1 MTRLDTWMPDPLV
14 RSSHAIVVAAPIA
27 AVYDALL
34 ETEFGR
40 HPLVMLL
47 MGLRTV
53 PALLVAPRQTWR
65 RLREPRLR
73 TSGRLK
79 TVLGSDFALLEEAPP
94 HELVVG
100 LTGRFWTPSGGLVTS
115 SPETFRAAVPPGL
128 ARAAWNFHLEAID
141 ANHTRLGTETRV
153 RCGDEA
159 TSRHFRRY
167 WRLIAPGSGA
177 IRWAI
182 LRRVRQVAERA
193 AQS

>member
-27 AVYDALL
+27 VAYQALL
-34 ETEFGR
+34 DTEFNR
-40 HPLVMLL
+40 HPLVALL
-47 MGLRTV
+47 LGVRLI
-53 PALLVAPRQTWR
+53 PALLFAPRETWR
-65 RLREPRLR
+65 KLHDPRLR
-73 TSGRLK
+73 SNGRLK
-79 TVLGSDFALLEEAPP
+79 TLAGSDFALLEEAPP
-94 HELVVG
+94 YELVIG
-100 LTGRFWTPSGGLVTS
+100 ITGRFWTPSGGLIAS
-115 SPETFRAAVPPGL
+115 RPETFRAPVPPGL

-193 AQS
+193 ARS